1 MQKLDKIKDMMFQQI
16 GKVIALFGLVML
28 AVGGF
33 LYLLGRLGINHLPGD
48 LAFGKGN
55 WRVYLP
61 LGTCIF
67 LSILLT
73 LILYLLSR
81 LQR

>member
-1 MQKLDKIKDMMFQQI
+1 MVQQN
-16 GKVIALFGLVML
+16 GQRIALFGVVML
-28 AVGGF
+28 GGGGF
-33 LYLLGRLGINHLPGD
+33 FYLLGRLGINHLPGD